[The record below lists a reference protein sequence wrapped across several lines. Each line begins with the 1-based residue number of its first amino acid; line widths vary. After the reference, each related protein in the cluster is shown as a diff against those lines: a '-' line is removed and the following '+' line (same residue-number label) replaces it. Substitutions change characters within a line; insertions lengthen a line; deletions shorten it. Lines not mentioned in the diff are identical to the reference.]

1 MSVTVVDDCS
11 RQHDGVACDV
21 TMCVRSESVVTTTK
35 HDGVACDVIT
45 GVRSVSVVTTA
56 ANTTVWL
63 VTSLR
68 VLLRSVTVMT
78 TPEANMTVW
87 PVTSLY
93 FGSMSVVMGLGC
105 SQQEIG
111 LAALTSYWSV

>member
-1 MSVTVVDDCS
+1 M
-11 RQHDGVACDV
+11 R
-21 TMCVRSESVVTTTK
+21 VRSESVVTTTK
-35 HDGVACDVIT
+35 NDGVAWDVIT

-56 ANTTVWL
+56 ANMTVWL
-63 VTSLR
+63 VTSQR
-68 VLLRSVTVMT
+68 VLLRSVNVMT
-78 TPEANMTVW
+78 TPAANMTMW

-111 LAALTSYWSV
+111 LAAPTSYWSV